1 MKNFASNGISL
12 DSNKYKNKAYPILT
26 GFRLVTSI
34 LSGACCMLYSFAAWT
49 SNWFFSICASFS
61 SKPGGALLVM
71 IFWKRIRKFQFC
83 ILITKMKLFEK
94 KISKTKYL
102 NAYLIGIV
110 LWSFHRLFHSLIMG
124 DVNRHW
130 VITQWFHLIHSQI
143 FVAFLLRFFTYKRKS
158 KQMIT

>member
-1 MKNFASNGISL
+1 MKNVASNGISL

-71 IFWKRIRKFQFC
+71 IFWKRIGKIQFC
-83 ILITKMKLFEK
+83 ILITKMILFYK
-94 KISKTKYL
+94 KFIFKNKIIECLLDWNSLVIFPSTFSFPHHGWRQSALSHHPMISSHPQS
-102 NAYLIGIV
+102 NIC
-110 LWSFHRLFHSLIMG
+110 SFL
-124 DVNRHW
+124 
-130 VITQWFHLIHSQI
+130 
-143 FVAFLLRFFTYKRKS
+143 VAFLHL
-158 KQMIT
+158 